1 MQRIMLRAK
10 LHRVTVTEADLHY
23 EGSCGIDEDLL
34 DAAGMREF
42 ERIELY
48 NVTNGERFDTYIIKA
63 ARGSGAI
70 SLNGDGTE
78 SGPCAASIQIEPE
91 GRTSECPGHVT
102 RWGADPTDG
111 AQVLRHL
118 TLPAPDGA
126 LLVVLSRGEA
136 GVDSHGAEGSEA
148 WMLYPEVCVRQYPE
162 AFLSTQYEPGCMQS
176 RAGL

>member
-70 SLNGDGTE
+70 SLNG
-78 SGPCAASIQIEPE
+78 AAA
-91 GRTSECPGHVT
+91 R
-102 RWGADPTDG
+102 R
-111 AQVLRHL
+111 AQVGDRS
-118 TLPAPDGA
+118 TSTSWA
-126 LLVVLSRGEA
+126 SRSRRCLKRA
-136 GVDSHGAEGSEA
+136 
-148 WMLYPEVCVRQYPE
+148 
-162 AFLSTQYEPGCMQS
+162 S
-176 RAGL
+176 RAWRRRASGGRR